1 MLRRLGEL
9 EAMQGRVVELEKEN
23 KSLQESLNTAQKD
36 IVDLNFSSTATCA
49 TLETHAKNLEDLNA
63 KIKHLECRNI
73 KLEAYTRRENL
84 KVFNVPEGRGESTS
98 AEDQLKKV
106 MRDKLKIPEEDIE
119 QIRFER
125 VHRIPTKKNTSQ
137 GQNSKPRPII
147 AKFSFFQ
154 DKEYVWSFV
163 RNLKNT
169 NISIANDFPR
179 EIDEIQKTL
188 YPILKKA
195 KQRKQTAYFK
205 VDKLIIN
212 GKIYRGEETTNLPYY
227 GLIMDTRNRGNQSQ
241 SGHSATAHL

>member
-1 MLRRLGEL
+1 MPQHQVR
-9 EAMQGRVVELEKEN
+9 
-23 KSLQESLNTAQKD
+23 S
-36 IVDLNFSSTATCA
+36 I
-49 TLETHAKNLEDLNA
+49 
-63 KIKHLECRNI
+63 
-73 KLEAYTRRENL
+73 RENL

-98 AEDQLKKV
+98 GEDQLKKV

-119 QIRFER
+119 QIHFER

-154 DKEYVWSFV
+154 DKEFVWSFV
-163 RNLKNT
+163 KNLKNT
-169 NISIANDFPR
+169 NISIANDFPW
-179 EIDEIQKTL
+179 EIDEIQKTS

-205 VDKLIIN
+205 VDKPIIN
-212 GKIYRGEETTNLPYY
+212 GQIYRGEETTNLPYY
-227 GLIMDTRNRGNQSQ
+227 GLIMDTRNNGNQSQ

>member
-1 MLRRLGEL
+1 MFL
-9 EAMQGRVVELEKEN
+9 
-23 KSLQESLNTAQKD
+23 
-36 IVDLNFSSTATCA
+36 
-49 TLETHAKNLEDLNA
+49 
-63 KIKHLECRNI
+63 
-73 KLEAYTRRENL
+73 L
-84 KVFNVPEGRGESTS
+84 KVFGRFFQQERI
-98 AEDQLKKV
+98 LKSPRWCLV
-106 MRDKLKIPEEDIE
+106 FPMRDKLKIPEEDIE

-195 KQRKQTAYFK
+195 KQRKQTAYFE

-212 GKIYRGEETTNLPYY
+212 RKSTEVKKQPISHTTVSLWTQETAETKAKAVTARQHIY
-227 GLIMDTRNRGNQSQ
+227 S
-241 SGHSATAHL
+241 